1 MKKEFWHYME
11 NDKIKNFEVKNEKFF
26 KIINNEIVE

>member
-1 MKKEFWHYME
+1 ME

-26 KIINNEIVE
+26 KIINNEYPNQMKCNY